1 MLTERNPTSPSSASL
16 RFSAGTSPLS
26 QAFCTDVNDKNIDL
40 VAVQR
45 RTLRLL
51 FVTQIISGI
60 GVAIGASVGALLAAQ
75 LADVTVSGFAL
86 SAVVVG
92 AAILAVPA
100 TQIVRRS
107 GRRLSLAAT
116 YSVAAIGSIVVVMA
130 AMQNS
135 IALLFAGFF
144 LFGGGTAA
152 GMQAR
157 YAAVDL
163 APAPLRGR
171 HLSVIFW
178 ATTLGAVAG
187 PNLAAVAGASLERYG
202 VPTLAGP
209 FVFSAALFV
218 LAAVVLM
225 LLMRPDPAV
234 LAREIVAQSAE
245 GADRT
250 RGSMRVALAA
260 VVSDPSAR
268 LGVIAMAVGH
278 VVMIAVMAM
287 TPVHIRN
294 AGHDAAHTLR
304 IVGIVLSVH
313 VAGMYAFSPVIGWL
327 TDRFGRRPIIVVGLV
342 FLLVAC
348 ALAGTAGHNSPRLAA
363 GLMALGIG
371 WSSTVVAGSTLLSD
385 SIAADLRPSAQGL
398 SDLTMGLA
406 GASAGALS
414 GVFMQAWGY
423 STLALIVALAAA
435 PFIALASR
443 RPTLVAGAAR

>member
-1 MLTERNPTSPSSASL
+1 M
-16 RFSAGTSPLS
+16 
-26 QAFCTDVNDKNIDL
+26 DL

-51 FVTQIISGI
+51 FATQIISGI

-75 LADVTVSGFAL
+75 LASVTVSGFAL

-92 AAILAVPA
+92 AALLALPA
-100 TQIVRRS
+100 SQIVRRS
-107 GRRLSLAAT
+107 GRRLSLATT
-116 YSVAAIGSIVVVMA
+116 YLVAAIGAIVVVAA
-130 AMQNS
+130 AMRES

-163 APAPLRGR
+163 APAPMRGR

-187 PNLAAVAGASLERYG
+187 PNLAAVAGTALKSYG

-218 LAAVVLM
+218 LAAVVFM
-225 LLMRPDPAV
+225 LFLRPDPAV
-234 LAREIVAQSAE
+234 LARTALAQSTE
-245 GADRT
+245 TADDRS
-250 RGSMRVALAA
+250 RGSMRAALAA
-260 VVSDPSAR
+260 VVANPSAR
-268 LGVIAMAVGH
+268 LGVISMAVGH
-278 VVMIAVMAM
+278 LVMNAVMAM
-287 TPVHIRN
+287 TPVHIRD

-327 TDRFGRRPIIVVGLV
+327 TDRFGRRPIIVTGFL
-342 FLLVAC
+342 FLLAAC
-348 ALAGTAGHNSPRLAA
+348 ALAGTAGHDSSRLAA

-385 SIAADLRPSAQGL
+385 SIDADLRPSAQGL

-414 GVFMQAWGY
+414 GVVMQTWGY
-423 STLALIVALAAA
+423 SILALIAALAAA
-435 PFIALASR
+435 PFIALAAR
-443 RPTLVAGAAR
+443 RVQLGD